1 MRSTEDK
8 RGTKSFR
15 VGVTGGIGSGKSF
28 VCKVIEQ
35 IGYPVYYCDQ
45 RAKEL
50 MVSDRTIISRLT
62 ELLGAQVYVTND
74 KGCLVLNKP
83 VVEKYIFA
91 SAEHTGIINSIV
103 HPVVKSDFLR
113 WAEEQESDIVFV
125 ESAIFKEAG
134 FLDSL
139 DAVIGVTAPLDLRIQ
154 RVIKRDNTTPERI
167 EARIRQQS
175 SDYEIMEFC
184 QFVIINDGTSPL
196 EEQIKSIIKRLKVN
210 YKR

>member
-1 MRSTEDK
+1 MNRNGK
-8 RGTKSFR
+8 PFK

-28 VCKVIEQ
+28 VCKIIEQ
-35 IGYPVYYCDQ
+35 MGYPVYFCDQ

-50 MVSDRTIISRLT
+50 MVSDRIIISRLT
-62 ELLGAQVYVTND
+62 ELLGNQVYVKDNE
-74 KGCLVLNKP
+74 GSLVLNKP

-103 HPVVKSDFLR
+103 HPVVKNDFLR
-113 WAEEQESDIVFV
+113 WAEEQDSDIVFV

-139 DAVIGVTAPLDLRIQ
+139 DAVIGVTAPLDVRIQ

-175 SDYEIMEFC
+175 ADDEIREFC
-184 QFVIINDGTSPL
+184 HFVIVNDGDSPL
-196 EEQIKSIIKRLKVN
+196 DEQIKSIIKSFNV
-210 YKR
+210 